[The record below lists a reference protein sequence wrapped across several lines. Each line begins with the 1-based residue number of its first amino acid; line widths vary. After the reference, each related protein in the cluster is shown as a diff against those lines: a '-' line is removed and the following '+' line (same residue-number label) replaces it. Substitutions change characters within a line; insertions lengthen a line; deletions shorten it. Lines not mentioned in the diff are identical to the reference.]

1 MRSARWS
8 APCAGELPEGVVRSR
23 YCDAVQEDLRQPVIA
38 DGRRARG
45 ERTRLA
51 VIEALLAL
59 VADGV
64 AHPTARQVA
73 DRAGVALRTVYHH
86 FEDVESLRGV
96 AFELQ
101 LDRHKELLQP
111 IPASA
116 DLHERVAVFGRQLR
130 TLFEAITP
138 IRRTALL
145 DERGSAESAGRLGE
159 LPAIRRKHLEQT
171 FARELSGRPDRTRLV
186 DALDAATSWHAWEF
200 LRTVRSRGPLAAE
213 RVLAFTVEALL
224 D

>member
-1 MRSARWS
+1 MQLVETS
-8 APCAGELPEGVVRSR
+8 P
-23 YCDAVQEDLRQPVIA
+23 

-59 VADGV
+59 VADG
-64 AHPTARQVA
+64 APHPTARQVA

-86 FEDVESLRGV
+86 FEDVESLRRV

-101 LDRHKELLQP
+101 LERHKEILRP
-111 IPASA
+111 IPAG
-116 DLHERVAVFGRQLR
+116 DLHERAATFARQLR

-138 IRRTALL
+138 IRRTVLL
-145 DERGSAESAGRLGE
+145 DERTTREPAGRLAE
-159 LPAIRRKHLEQT
+159 LPAFRRKHLESV
-171 FARELSGRPDRTRLV
+171 FAEDLAGRAERARLL
-186 DALDAATSWHAWEF
+186 DALDVATSWHAWEF

-213 RVLAFTVEALL
+213 RVLAYSVEALL
-224 D
+224 S